1 MKWRPGSRTVV
12 LALLTAAV
20 ARAGLGWPLAS
31 ANTSEESAAF
41 DAEIAT
47 PASIPTLPLITAT
60 PSPTPSNLLPAPTNL
75 TAAMSPGR
83 DAVTLSWTAPTSASV
98 VAYRILLYESGT
110 RQLPLRE
117 VPGSQVQVTLPGL
130 HPRLGYAF
138 VVAAVDQWGRQG
150 LLSAPVNTGASATM
164 TPRPTPTWS
173 PYIPRPW

>member
-1 MKWRPGSRTVV
+1 MKWRPGIRTVV

-20 ARAGLGWPLAS
+20 ARLGIEGPLS
-31 ANTSEESAAF
+31 TANISEESAAF
-41 DAEIAT
+41 EAEITT

-60 PSPTPSNLLPAPTNL
+60 PSPTPGNLLPAPTNL
-75 TAAMSPGR
+75 VAAMSPRR

-130 HPRLGYAF
+130 HPRPGYAF
-138 VVAAVDQWGRQG
+138 AVAAVDQWGRQG

-164 TPRPTPTWS
+164 TPRPTPTWT
-173 PYIPRPW
+173 PNLPRPW